1 MIGLRSLILAMVL
14 VLAYERPLH
23 AQTLVPPSQAAATST
38 PAPAAEVDQ
47 ELALI
52 KDQLYNNKDASM
64 RVSAATVLLFKDGP
78 AAREMILET
87 LRQVENPAAKV
98 AVCRALDRTRTDP
111 RPLKN
116 KDDFLQPLISI
127 LGMEEDTSVAQPAAE
142 ATLMFSYDQVQAG
155 LERIA
160 GESQLPVTIRSNAI
174 YALQLHPDKRAVLA
188 LIGLLDDPDGTV
200 ALAATDALSS
210 LGISLPEDA
219 QARRQAIGDLEQQKP
234 EAYLRKRLVRS
245 EADIRALRSAVLS
258 WQDYYFAALDDWYG
272 SLSDETAKSTF
283 LADRLKKAEPEIR
296 LWALGR
302 LEELR
307 KGTGKL
313 KYSEDLEKTLLSLV
327 SSRNRQV
334 RLKTARLL
342 ARMGEMNCAPKLLQ
356 QLKVEDDAEV
366 RQELFVALGGACYYA
381 SLDTS
386 PFKVSDEVRHET
398 LEWAVRFLN
407 EQRVERVRSGAD
419 VIRKLLTQN
428 GLKPE
433 DVDKYLQALSQRYQ
447 QAMGEAGGVPR
458 GELLSAMA
466 GLCTAQSVCRLQA
479 AKLYGPLFE
488 QALSDGAESVRQAA
502 VEGLINL
509 DSAAALKKLRK
520 DMADDPSAAIRAK
533 LIDVAGEVGAAEDLD
548 WLSKK
553 IGLPGEGGPAWQ
565 AMLKIFGRS
574 GMDVLVAWATAFTS
588 APLQEKLSSEQ
599 AISYFVLLEQ
609 RAQSESKTDVLTEAR
624 RRLADLYTLGGDFK
638 QATDYLKLLEDTA
651 ASPQE
656 KEGLLSDRLSIC
668 LRWPNLDMASQIV
681 DSYLQGSDLTMDSPL
696 AKSIDGYLK
705 APPAGADPNLLLEKL
720 VKIKGKETESR
731 PGWRDLLV
739 QWSKPV
745 ARAPKSAETEQ
756 ISN

>member
-1 MIGLRSLILAMVL
+1 MICPRSLILAMVL
-14 VLAYERPLH
+14 VSACVFPLGAQSPGPSAPTSPARP
-23 AQTLVPPSQAAATST
+23 P
-38 PAPAAEVDQ
+38 EVDQ

-52 KDQLYNNKDASM
+52 KDQLFNNKDAST
-64 RVSAATVLLFKDGP
+64 RVSAATVLLFKDDP
-78 AAREMILET
+78 VAREMILET
-87 LRQVENPAAKV
+87 LRQVENPAAKA

-127 LGMEEDTSVAQPAAE
+127 LGMEEDPSVAQPAAE
-142 ATLMFSYDQVQAG
+142 ATLMFSYDQVQPG

-160 GESQLPVTIRSNAI
+160 GESQLPVAIRSNAI

-188 LIGLLDDPDGTV
+188 LIGLLDDSDGTV
-200 ALAATDALSS
+200 ALAATDALNS

-219 QARRQAIGDLEQQKP
+219 AARRQAISELEQQKP

-272 SLSDETAKSTF
+272 SLSDETAKSAF
-283 LADRLKKAEPEIR
+283 LADRLKKTEPEIR

-313 KYSEDLEKTLLSLV
+313 KFSEDLEKTLLSLV

-342 ARMGEMNCAPKLLQ
+342 ARMGELNSAARLLQ

-366 RQELFVALGGACYYA
+366 RQEIFAALGGACYYA

-386 PFKVSDEVRHET
+386 PFKVPDEVRHET
-398 LEWAVRFLN
+398 LEWAVKFLN
-407 EQRVERVRSGAD
+407 EQPIERVRSGAD

-428 GLKPE
+428 NLKPE
-433 DVDKYLQALSQRYQ
+433 EMDRYLNALSQRYA
-447 QAMGEAGGVPR
+447 QATAEANPVR
-458 GELLSAMA
+458 AELLNAMA
-466 GLCTAQSVCRLQA
+466 GLCTPQSVCRPQA
-479 AKLYGPLFE
+479 TKAYSAVFE
-488 QALSDGAESVRQAA
+488 QALSDGTEAVRQAA
-502 VEGLINL
+502 VEGTINI
-509 DSAAALKKLRK
+509 DSAGALKRLRK
-520 DMADDPSAAIRAK
+520 DLVDDPSAAIRAR
-533 LIDVAGEVGAAEDLD
+533 LIAVAGDVGVAEDLD

-553 IGLPGEGGPAWQ
+553 IGTPGEGGSAWQ
-565 AMLKIFGRS
+565 AMLKIFSRS

-588 APLQEKLSSEQ
+588 PPLQDKLSSEQ

-609 RAQSESKTDVLTEAR
+609 RAQAESRTDVLAEAR
-624 RRLADLYTLGGDFK
+624 RRLADLYTLAGDFK
-638 QATDYLKLLEDTA
+638 QATDYLKLLEDVA
-651 ASPQE
+651 ATPQE
-656 KEGLLSDRLSIC
+656 KERLLSDRLGIC
-668 LRWPNLDMASQIV
+668 LRWPNLDMAGEILNG
-681 DSYLQGSDLTMDSPL
+681 YLEGGDLNMDSPL
-696 AKSIDGYLK
+696 AKSIDSYLK
-705 APPAGADPNLLLEKL
+705 APPAGADPNLVLEKL
-720 VKIKGKETESR
+720 AKIKGKEGDAR
-731 PGWRDLLV
+731 PGWRDLLA

-745 ARAPKSAETEQ
+745 ARAPKAGEAEQ
-756 ISN
+756 VSD

>member
-1 MIGLRSLILAMVL
+1 MIGPRSLILAMLL
-14 VLAYERPLH
+14 VSACKVALCAQSPALASQVSP
-23 AQTLVPPSQAAATST
+23 VPATQI
-38 PAPAAEVDQ
+38 DQ

-52 KDQLYNNKDASM
+52 KDQLFNNKDAST
-64 RVSAATVLLFKDGP
+64 RVSAATVLLFKDDP
-78 AAREMILET
+78 VARELILET
-87 LRQVENPAAKV
+87 LRQVENPAAKA

-116 KDDFLQPLISI
+116 KDDFLQPLLSI
-127 LGMEEDTSVAQPAAE
+127 LGIEEDPTVAQPAAE

-160 GESQLPVTIRSNAI
+160 GEIQLPVTIRSNAI

-200 ALAATDALSS
+200 SLAAADALNS

-219 QARRQAIGDLEQQKP
+219 ADRRQAISELEQQKP

-272 SLSDETAKSTF
+272 SLTDETAKSA
-283 LADRLKKAEPEIR
+283 LLSDRLKKTEPEIR

-342 ARMGEMNCAPKLLQ
+342 ARMGDMNCAPRLLQ

-386 PFKVSDEVRHET
+386 PFKVPDEVRHDA

-433 DVDKYLQALSQRYQ
+433 EMDRYLNALGRRYEQAVL
-447 QAMGEAGGVPR
+447 EADPVR
-458 GELLSAMA
+458 GELLNAMA
-466 GLCTAQSVCRLQA
+466 GLCAQQSVCRPLA
-479 AKLYGPLFE
+479 VKLYGPLFD
-488 QALSDGAESVRQAA
+488 QALSDGTEAVRQAA
-502 VEGLINL
+502 VEGTINI
-509 DSAAALKKLRK
+509 DSGGALKKLRK
-520 DMADDPSAAIRAK
+520 DLADDPSAAIRAR
-533 LIDVAGEVGAAEDLD
+533 LIDIAGQVGSADDLE
-548 WLSKK
+548 WLSRK
-553 IGLPGEGGPAWQ
+553 IGLPSEGGPAWQ
-565 AMLKIFGRS
+565 AMLKVFGRS
-574 GMDVLVAWATAFTS
+574 GMDVLVAWAAAFTS
-588 APLQEKLSSEQ
+588 PPLQERLLPEQ
-599 AISYFVLLEQ
+599 VISYFVLLEQ
-609 RAQSESKTDVLTEAR
+609 RALSESRVDVLAEAR
-624 RRLADLYTLGGDFK
+624 RKLADLYTLGGDFK
-638 QATDYLKLLEDTA
+638 QATDYLKLLEDVAT
-651 ASPQE
+651 SPQE
-656 KEGLLSDRLSIC
+656 KERLLSDRLSIC
-668 LRWPNLDMASQIV
+668 LRWPNLDMAADIL
-681 DSYLQGSDLTMDSPL
+681 DGYLEGSDLNMDSPL
-696 AKSIDGYLK
+696 AKSVDSYLK
-705 APPAGADPNLLLEKL
+705 SPPAGADPNQLLDKL
-720 VKIKGKETESR
+720 VKIKGQESEAR
-731 PGWRDLLV
+731 PGWRELLS
-739 QWSKPV
+739 QWSKRV
-745 ARAPKSAETEQ
+745 ARAPKAGEGEQ
-756 ISN
+756 VSN